1 LRDTHRQ
8 SDACSSVLLS
18 GGLSHSVGMRSMFC
32 LSESKSVGRDL
43 GLPDVGEGSE
53 TAWVAAAN
61 YASFPCSRVLKQAV
75 VGTRVKI
82 TCWKSCID
90 VCLEMGGVSERG
102 GRM

>member
-1 LRDTHRQ
+1 VEHDF
-8 SDACSSVLLS
+8 
-18 GGLSHSVGMRSMFC
+18 GLA
-32 LSESKSVGRDL
+32 
-43 GLPDVGEGSE
+43 DVGEGSE

-82 TCWKSCID
+82 TCWKMGKD
-90 VCLEMGGVSERG
+90 VCLEMGVVSERK